1 MENQLKIV
9 QNETNSLIHVYLM
22 HMTGIWLLY
31 NRLRSRRKRTKYTR
45 SILAQRRRQGDYA
58 NLVQEMR
65 LDPEYHILY
74 FRMSREHFE
83 KLARKVCPLLE
94 RPRTHLYPISATERL
109 AMTLRYLASGDSQTS
124 IALAF
129 RVSKSTV
136 CNAISEV
143 CDAIWRSLNTEY
155 LKAPTTEQ
163 EWLTIEE
170 GFSVCDADYNFTMID
185 VGCTGRFSDGGIFS
199 NSKIGQRSENEELNI
214 PAPCCLPGTD
224 NTCPYVFV
232 GDEAFPLKQYMMR
245 PYPRTQLDYTKRIFN
260 YRLSRARRV
269 IENAFGILASRWRI
283 FRRLILA
290 TPEKSKEIVKAALSL
305 HNFVKY
311 EERNVPVLQRRYFPP
326 RYVDTDDNGNIIE
339 GMWRNEIG
347 DEGGIVGINQTGSN
361 MFKKKRA
368 RETSS
373 RIIS

>member
-1 MENQLKIV
+1 
-9 QNETNSLIHVYLM
+9 
-22 HMTGIWLLY
+22 MTGIWLLY

-124 IALAF
+124 IALAY

-143 CDAIWRSLNTEY
+143 CNAIWRSLNTEY
-155 LKAPTTEQ
+155 LKAPTTGQ
-163 EWLTIEE
+163 EWLNIEE
-170 GFSVCDADYNFTMID
+170 GFSGTWNFPHCIGAIDGKHVTIQSPANSGSNFFNYKKSFSIVLLAVCDADYNFTMID
-185 VGCTGRFSDGGIFS
+185 VGCPGRFSDGGIFS

-214 PAPCCLPGTD
+214 PAPCCLSGTD

-283 FRRLILA
+283 FRRPILA

-305 HNFVKY
+305 HN
-311 EERNVPVLQRRYFPP
+311 
-326 RYVDTDDNGNIIE
+326 
-339 GMWRNEIG
+339 
-347 DEGGIVGINQTGSN
+347 S
-361 MFKKKRA
+361 A
-368 RETSS
+368 
-373 RIIS
+373 